1 MGHIVYGKPMETNSK
16 VLNDIS
22 TKRAIDSIKKNIDTL
37 WVDFDKMDNF
47 KTPERVRREFNVK
60 K

>member
-1 MGHIVYGKPMETNSK
+1 MGHVIFGKPMETKSQ

-37 WVDFDKMDNF
+37 WADFDKQDNF
-47 KTPERVRREFNVK
+47 QAPKCVRPSVK
-60 K
+60 VK

>member
-1 MGHIVYGKPMETNSK
+1 MEQVVYGNYTKTKSQ

-37 WVDFDKMDNF
+37 WADFDKQDNF
-47 KTPERVRREFNVK
+47 QAPKRVRPSVK
-60 K
+60 VK